1 MSVGSVVGHQ
11 AAGSLR
17 GYFQL
22 CKPRVV
28 ALITFTAVVGMFLS
42 TNGFPPVAALVFGT
56 LGIALGAAS
65 GAALNHVADRHIDAV
80 MARTSGRPLP
90 TGDIGPRQ
98 AVLFALMLGAV
109 SMAVLLAF
117 VNALTALLTLV
128 SLIGYAVI
136 YTMFLK
142 HRTPQNIVLG
152 GAAGAAPPLLGWTAV
167 TGQVHPEAL
176 LLFLIIFVWTP
187 PHFWSLAIRR
197 REDYAK
203 AGIPMLPVTHGVR
216 MTKLQILLY
225 TILLVAV
232 TLLPFVTKM
241 SGLIYL
247 AGAIALGIGFLRSA
261 ILLYRSDSEQQAMK
275 TFGYSILYLS
285 LLFGFLLADHYAR
298 LLLRAWLL

>member
-11 AAGSLR
+11 ATGSLR

-42 TNGFPPVAALVFGT
+42 TEGFPPVAALVFGT

-98 AVLFALMLGAV
+98 AMLFALLLGAV

-197 REDYAK
+197 RADYAK

-216 MTKLQILLY
+216 MTKL
-225 TILLVAV
+225 
-232 TLLPFVTKM
+232 
-241 SGLIYL
+241 
-247 AGAIALGIGFLRSA
+247 
-261 ILLYRSDSEQQAMK
+261 
-275 TFGYSILYLS
+275 
-285 LLFGFLLADHYAR
+285 
-298 LLLRAWLL
+298 

>member
-1 MSVGSVVGHQ
+1 MSVGT
-11 AAGSLR
+11 AAERPAARSLR
-17 GYFQL
+17 SYFEL

-42 TNGFPPVAALVFGT
+42 TAGLPPLAALVFGT

-98 AVLFALMLGAV
+98 AVLFALALGAA
-109 SMAVLLAF
+109 SMAVLLVF

-142 HRTPQNIVLG
+142 RRTPQNIVLG
-152 GAAGAAPPLLGWTAV
+152 GAAGAAPPVLGWTAV
-167 TGQVHPEAL
+167 TGSLHPEAL
-176 LLFLIIFVWTP
+176 LLFLIIFIWTP

-197 REDYAK
+197 REDYAR

-216 MTKLQILLY
+216 ITKLQILLY

-232 TLLPFVTKM
+232 TMLPFITNM

-261 ILLYRSDSEQQAMK
+261 ILLYRNDSDAQAMK

-298 LLLRAWLL
+298 LLLRAYFI